1 MLALALFILTFLL
14 IITTNIILYS
24 IYFALSNRKIG
35 VNFLTFS
42 WKILKTY
49 KQITKQESGR
59 VGKLYYL
66 AYIFALLTVL
76 SFVGAII
83 SLYS

>member
-1 MLALALFILTFLL
+1 MLTLALFILTFFLAL
-14 IITTNIILYS
+14 TANVLFFS
-24 IYFALSNRKIG
+24 IYFALSNRKIE

-66 AYIFALLTVL
+66 AYIFLLL
-76 SFVGAII
+76 SFLSFLGAII
-83 SLYS
+83 TLYS

>member
-1 MLALALFILTFLL
+1 LALFVLTFLL
-14 IITTNIILYS
+14 AITTNIILYS
-24 IYFALSNRKIG
+24 IYFTLSNRKIE

-49 KQITKQESGR
+49 RQITKQESGR

-66 AYIFALLTVL
+66 AYIFALLAVL
-76 SFVGAII
+76 SFAGAII
-83 SLYS
+83 CLYS